1 MQEACPE
8 EILEAPR
15 QGRARWLYRFTGRYA
30 ESVSLSVTISG
41 MTQPLPVAE
50 SREVRITWDMTIF
63 RDKRM
68 KHNRPDITVV
78 HKDKPLVDIAVLADQ
93 NILSKEEEKVEKYQD
108 LALEIKR
115 ILLSPAVI
123 IIIIII
129 NEKIDYLQI
138 QEYEY

>member
-1 MQEACPE
+1 
-8 EILEAPR
+8 
-15 QGRARWLYRFTGRYA
+15 
-30 ESVSLSVTISG
+30 
-41 MTQPLPVAE
+41 
-50 SREVRITWDMTIF
+50 MTIF

-78 HKDKPLVDIAVLADQ
+78 HKDKPSVDIAVLADQ

-123 IIIIII
+123 LIIIII